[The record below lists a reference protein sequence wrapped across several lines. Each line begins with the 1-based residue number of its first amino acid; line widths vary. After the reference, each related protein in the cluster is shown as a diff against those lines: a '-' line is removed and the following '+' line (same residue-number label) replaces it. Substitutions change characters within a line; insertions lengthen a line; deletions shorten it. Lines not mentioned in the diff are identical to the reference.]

1 VRTLILAAIAAIV
14 VAVYTPSGCRH
25 MQERMLLSLVR
36 ESERS
41 IDVLAADP
49 PSFHFAPTPVRV
61 VAIIDYDEARLPDSH
76 VSFIPPDGSD
86 YYAFAASVCDSWSPS
101 CMEAT
106 APAVVDSL
114 TYGTS
119 PPGLQRIE
127 PQGGSPAP
135 LRSNHLYGLALLGD
149 KLFAL
154 KVFYRD
160 DAGVLHLMDGS
171 EFAQAIVQNRRDVV
185 ATFLA
190 GG

>member
-41 IDVLAADP
+41 VDVLGADP
-49 PSFHFAPTPVRV
+49 PSFHFPPTPVRV

-76 VSFIPPDGSD
+76 VSFVPPDGSD
-86 YYAFAASVCDSWSPS
+86 HYAFAASVCDSWSPS
-101 CMEAT
+101 CMEAV

-114 TYGTS
+114 TYGIS

-154 KVFYRD
+154 KLFYRD
-160 DAGVLHLMDGS
+160 DAGALHLMDGS